1 MANLD
6 RIGAEPRGP
15 RMYMINIVSAALA
28 ILVAA
33 LFLLSSRQIDRA
45 YENENRVTEKYVTSE
60 MAATTLK
67 QGPYNLTTQV
77 RLYTITRNPDYL
89 RAYFAEMATSN
100 RERAV
105 ETLNDYLAG
114 TEAYGYLEDALEN
127 SMELMVHRPK
137 HLRRGVLPADKGQ
150 GLALVPCGRPSFP
163 P

>member
-77 RLYTITRNPDYL
+77 RLYTITRTPT
-89 RAYFAEMATSN
+89 TSAPIS
-100 RERAV
+100 RRWRPQTVSER
-105 ETLNDYLAG
+105 
-114 TEAYGYLEDALEN
+114 
-127 SMELMVHRPK
+127 SKR
-137 HLRRGVLPADKGQ
+137 
-150 GLALVPCGRPSFP
+150 
-163 P
+163 